1 MAKFTSGCAL
11 VISMIALF
19 FAWQAFHQLD
29 QRADDA
35 LARRERILV
44 QKMAPRVREICEDF
58 GVDFPSTSPETLE
71 ELLRPIVKL
80 VEDLQSTDG
89 IVEGV
94 SEP

>member
-1 MAKFTSGCAL
+1 MAKITSGCAL
-11 VISMIALF
+11 AISMIALF

-71 ELLRPIVKL
+71 ELLRPIVNS